1 LNTLLKR
8 RKEEEKA
15 VSQPSALKFYCRK

>member
-1 LNTLLKR
+1 LITLLKR